1 MSTREITARLTHS
14 LAEVSASVWS
24 DTAEANLPV
33 VIVFSF
39 YFCFYFLLPAAV
51 FLSLLVNVATWNEWM
66 VAERVILNLK
76 YLWHNILFSQTVV
89 DCGLSR
95 GSCASCVFGGFLSN
109 VGVVSEFSREKIAR
123 NDHLK
128 VI

>member
-1 MSTREITARLTHS
+1 MSTREITAQLRHS
-14 LAEVSASVWS
+14 LGEVSAAFWS
-24 DTAEANLPV
+24 DTAEANLAV
-33 VIVFSF
+33 VLVFSF
-39 YFCFYFLLPAAV
+39 YFCFYFVLPAAV

-76 YLWHNILFSQTVV
+76 HLWHNILYSQTVV
-89 DCGLSR
+89 DCGLSH

-109 VGVVSEFSREKIAR
+109 VGVVSEFRLEKMVR

>member
-1 MSTREITARLTHS
+1 MSTREITARWRHS
-14 LAEVSASVWS
+14 LGEVSAPVWS
-24 DTAEANLPV
+24 DTAEANLAL
-33 VIVFSF
+33 VIVFPF
-39 YFCFYFLLPAAV
+39 YSCFYFLLPAAL

-76 YLWHNILFSQTVV
+76 YLWHNILFSRTVV
-89 DCGLSR
+89 DCGLSH
-95 GSCASCVFGGFLSN
+95 GSCASCVFGQFLSN
-109 VGVVSEFSREKIAR
+109 VGVVSEFRREKVAR